1 MQRTCPWRHPE
12 HTPDIAGGSDS
23 QGEALTRDSV
33 GRLENRG
40 EYQFSGA
47 PLEDDED
54 GGLPVVEAKAE
65 AEGGI
70 SDDASPALANEEG
83 TEERGW
89 IRGETED

>member
-1 MQRTCPWRHPE
+1 M
-12 HTPDIAGGSDS
+12 
-23 QGEALTRDSV
+23 
-33 GRLENRG
+33 
-40 EYQFSGA
+40 
-47 PLEDDED
+47 

-70 SDDASPALANEEG
+70 NDDASPALANEEG